1 MQEDDLEEL
10 RKGFL
15 EAIAA
20 QKFIELKLGSDRS
33 NEINKL
39 KQQWRRIKQIFTYIP
54 DLDMEPNPISS
65 KYQDFELQ
73 LLKLQRELESTTTQ
87 LLEQQRITNNLIKQN
102 AVALKQIKELSNFI
116 NIPPNLE
123 HIDYSDLD
131 TLKNL
136 INEL

>member
-1 MQEDDLEEL
+1 
-10 RKGFL
+10 
-15 EAIAA
+15 
-20 QKFIELKLGSDRS
+20 
-33 NEINKL
+33 
-39 KQQWRRIKQIFTYIP
+39 
-54 DLDMEPNPISS
+54 MEPNPISS
-65 KYQDFELQ
+65 KYQYFELQ
-73 LLKLQRELESTTTQ
+73 LLKLQRELQSSTTQ

-102 AVALKQIKELSNFI
+102 AMALKQIKELSNFI

>member
-1 MQEDDLEEL
+1 MQENDLEEL

-20 QKFIELKLGSDRS
+20 HKFIELKFGSDRS
-33 NEINKL
+33 HEINKL
-39 KQQWRRIKQIFTYIP
+39 KQQWGRIKKIFTVIP
-54 DLDMEPNPISS
+54 HLDMELNPISS
-65 KYQDFELQ
+65 KYQDFESQ
-73 LLKLQRELESTTTQ
+73 LLKLQRELESTKTQ

-102 AVALKQIKELSNFI
+102 SMALKQIKELSNFI